1 MILLAKVGLVMAGT
15 AFVGAGMLCSEGFVN
30 VNVEQKQADGHH
42 IHVIAPAAL
51 GPIAARCIP
60 ARNLQDASQ
69 QIRPWLPLIDTTF
82 DALRQTDDIVL
93 VDVTEP
99 GQHVK
104 VRKVG
109 GSVIVD
115 VDDPNETVHV
125 SVPLRAV
132 EGTVDGIAAAGL
144 Q

>member
-15 AFVGAGMLCSEGFVN
+15 AFVGAGLLCSDGFVN

-42 IHVIAPAAL
+42 IHVIAPAVL

-60 ARNLQDASQ
+60 ARNLDDAAR
-69 QIRPWLPLIDTTF
+69 QIRPWLPLIDTTL

-93 VDVTEP
+93 VEASERD
-99 GQHVK
+99 QHVK

-132 EGTVDGIAAAGL
+132 QGTVDGIAAAGP